1 MSYADPSHPGESI
14 QMFCINDGGLSVA
27 EAAAHMGID
36 EHDLLAVCQARA
48 PITADLA
55 VRLDMAFGGNARIWL
70 ELQLDYDLAE
80 ARKRAADL
88 DLRIERLPDPDLEP
102 ITAD

>member
-1 MSYADPSHPGESI
+1 MPMRNPPHPGESVRED
-14 QMFCINDGGLSVA
+14 CIAACNLTIA

-36 EHDLLAVCQARA
+36 EHQLTDVCHARA

-55 VRLDMAFGGNARIWL
+55 IRLDMAFGGTADVWL
-70 ELQLDYDLAE
+70 SLQASYDLAQ

-88 DLRIERLPDPDLEP
+88 TIERVPVPNLEP
-102 ITAD
+102 VAGD

>member
-1 MSYADPSHPGESI
+1 MSALQPLHPGETI
-14 QMFCINDGGLSVA
+14 RCDCIEGCGLTIA
-27 EAAAHMGID
+27 EAAAHMGVA
-36 EHDLLAVCQARA
+36 ERDLEDVCYCRA

-55 VRLDMAFGGNARIWL
+55 VRLDMAFGGNARVWL

-102 ITAD
+102 VAAD